1 MGLNDISSDDK
12 LPAYAPIGDGEGM
25 SGAPEGGDDEV
36 RSAVPVPDLTSIDAA
51 APSTLASVT
60 IEAVPGYGYVFS
72 SKKSDGLHY
81 GALRVA
87 YVAQNYV
94 VFDWSYQSG
103 IGNVELS
110 RSPVMEL
117 SVHSP

>member
-1 MGLNDISSDDK
+1 
-12 LPAYAPIGDGEGM
+12 
-25 SGAPEGGDDEV
+25 
-36 RSAVPVPDLTSIDAA
+36 VPNALS
-51 APSTLASVT
+51 SVT
-60 IEAVPGYGYVFS
+60 IEAVPGYGYVLS
-72 SKKSDGLHY
+72 TRKSDGVHY

-110 RSPVMEL
+110 RVPAT
-117 SVHSP
+117 P